1 MKRIGTMILAAVL
14 VGALM
19 LPAELPAQQR
29 RLVTIASGW
38 VVGVYYPLAGAM
50 SRIAYN
56 SKELNMRA
64 TVESSGASVANA
76 QLVGA
81 GDADFALLQND
92 IAYYA
97 FNGTTLAAFTGKPV
111 KSMGGIFTIYPELVH
126 IVVSQASGVKSV
138 RDLKGKRVILGPQG
152 SGTEQNA
159 LQVLEAYGLKESDLG
174 KAERIDAAAAAD
186 QIKDG
191 RADAAFFTTG
201 LGSAVIIDTFV
212 TGKAMLVP
220 VETGAGEALRKKYP
234 FYTMEKIPAN
244 TYKGQ
249 ERELVTPAVM
259 AMMVAR
265 TELPADLVY
274 KFTKAI
280 FDNLGQFHAA
290 HAAAKNLTLATALN
304 GMPIPLHPGA
314 DKFYKDKGISR

>member
-1 MKRIGTMILAAVL
+1 
-14 VGALM
+14 
-19 LPAELPAQQR
+19 
-29 RLVTIASGW
+29 
-38 VVGVYYPLAGAM
+38 
-50 SRIAYN
+50 
-56 SKELNMRA
+56 
-64 TVESSGASVANA
+64 VANA

-111 KSMGGIFTIYPELVH
+111 KSMGGVFTIYPELVH
-126 IVVSQASGVKSV
+126 IVASQASGVRSV
-138 RDLKGKRVILGPQG
+138 GDLRGKRVVLGPQG

-159 LQVLEAYGLKESDLG
+159 LQVLDAYGLKESDLG

-191 RADAAFFTTG
+191 RVDAVFFTTG
-201 LGSAVIIDTFV
+201 LGSAVILDTFLS
-212 TGKAMLVP
+212 GKALLVP
-220 VETGAGEALRKKYP
+220 VDAAQGAALRKKYP
-234 FYTMEKIPAN
+234 FYTLEKVPAN

-249 ERELVTPAVM
+249 EREIVTPAVM

-265 TELPADLVY
+265 TELPEDLVY

-280 FDNLGQFHAA
+280 FDNLGQFHSA
-290 HAAAKNLTLATALN
+290 HAAAKSLTLPTALN

-314 DKFYKDKGISR
+314 EKFFKEKGISR